1 MTAYVILDVKIH
13 DAEGYVAYVKAGT
26 SSVPQYGGK
35 YIVRGGKV
43 EVLEGPWQPNR
54 MIVIEFAN
62 FDQAERWYHSPEY
75 QAALP
80 GRLRSANW
88 LRLLDESGLVDANDR
103 APCPAVRT

>member
-1 MTAYVILDVKIH
+1 MAAYVILDVKIH
-13 DAEGYVAYVKAGT
+13 DAEGYAGYVKAGT

-35 YIVRGGKV
+35 YIVRGGEA

-62 FDQAERWYHSPEY
+62 FDKAKRWYHSPEY

-80 GRLRSANW
+80 GRLRSA
-88 LRLLDESGLVDANDR
+88 DSKVIIVEG
-103 APCPAVRT
+103 P

>member
-1 MTAYVILDVKIH
+1 MAAYVILDVKIQ
-13 DAEGYVAYVKAGT
+13 DAERYAEYVKAGT

-62 FDQAERWYHSPEY
+62 FDQANRWYHSPEY

-80 GRLRSANW
+80 GRLRSA
-88 LRLLDESGLVDANDR
+88 ESKVVIVEG
-103 APCPAVRT
+103 P